1 MEILDLKREIIELVE
16 PQIERMIQ
24 KVKKLESEHI
34 GGENARTDNHPILKR
49 INNKVDYDDFEF

>member
-1 MEILDLKREIIELVE
+1 
-16 PQIERMIQ
+16 MIQ

-49 INNKVDYDDFEF
+49 INRKVDYDDFEY